1 MKEGALTFSVDVQ
14 TRSKYRKTWDF
25 LQRSVFLMNSC
36 CLYSA
41 TGNAIQPRSFLCN
54 EARRSRSKT
63 WPLAWVGLLVFKVSG
78 RVCFKNSKNYCL
90 ADVCSSLWHKITWKA
105 YLQLF
110 LSCGFLYTAQYTSRD
125 GKDVFKA
132 TFFFLGGGVVSFYFD
147 LVFKETFSLKY
158 VLACDLE
165 LNVYS

>member
-1 MKEGALTFSVDVQ
+1 MKEGAVTFSVDVQ

-110 LSCGFLYTAQYTSRD
+110 LSCGFLYTAQHTSRD

-132 TFFFLGGGVVSFYFD
+132 TFFLGGGLLAFTLISFSR
-147 LVFKETFSLKY
+147 KHSP
-158 VLACDLE
+158 
-165 LNVYS
+165 